1 MTDHSDPVRAF
12 KPSPQR
18 ITEIVQRLAADTRNV
33 AWSIHALDRM
43 LERDI
48 TDEMALSVLRAGY
61 ISDEIVPGKNAGEW
75 KVKMTKQIKGRRHAG
90 VVTLLIR
97 ERRLLIKTAEWEDL
111 HGR

>member
-1 MTDHSDPVRAF
+1 MTDQSDPVHAF
-12 KPSPQR
+12 RPSPQKVLETVR
-18 ITEIVQRLAADTRNV
+18 RLAADTRNI
-33 AWSIHALDRM
+33 AWSVHALDRM

-48 TDEMALSVLRAGY
+48 TDEMALSVLRAGD
-61 ISDEIVPGKNAGEW
+61 ISSEIVPGVNAGEW
-75 KVKMTKQIKGRRHAG
+75 KVKLTKQIKGRRAVG